1 MQNITFIDIETVSG
15 KRSLDQVSS
24 GLNEL
29 FCKKFNHE
37 IESRCKEQTDFD
49 ANNLEY
55 ILEAGKIYK
64 EKAGLYAEFGKV
76 VCVCLGRL
84 QGDKFYLKT
93 ICGKDEMELLKTLSD
108 SLSKSSMLAAHN
120 GIEFDYPFLYRR
132 YILNGLPVPPM
143 LSIVGKKVWDV
154 QDQLLDTMKIW
165 SHMQWKHNISLEL
178 LSNLLGLPNP
188 KEVLGGSKV
197 GELYYSMF
205 DLPNEDLPFDKEES
219 VLKKIGSYCAA
230 DVITLANVYAKLR
243 GYDLIKEEQVIYV

>member
-15 KRSLDQVSS
+15 ERSLDHVPGS
-24 GLNEL
+24 LNEL

-37 IESRCKEQTDFD
+37 IEGRCKEETDFD
-49 ANNLEY
+49 ARSLEY
-55 ILEAGKIYK
+55 ILEAGKIYHK
-64 EKAGLYAEFGKV
+64 KAGLYAEFGKV

-93 ICGKDEMELLKTLSD
+93 ICGKNEVELLKALYD
-108 SLSKSSMLAAHN
+108 SLAKSSMLAAHN

-165 SHMQWKHNISLEL
+165 SHLQWKHNISLEL

-188 KEVLGGSKV
+188 KEVLGGDKV
-197 GELYYSMF
+197 GELYYSALDTDSEAEM
-205 DLPNEDLPFDKEES
+205 
-219 VLKKIGSYCAA
+219 LKKIGSYCSA